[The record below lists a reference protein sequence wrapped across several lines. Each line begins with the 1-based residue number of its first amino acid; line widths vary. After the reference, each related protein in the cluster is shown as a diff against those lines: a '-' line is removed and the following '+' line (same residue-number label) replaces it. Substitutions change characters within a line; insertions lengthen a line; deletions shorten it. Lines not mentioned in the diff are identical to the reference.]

1 MSQAVV
7 MLEQLDQPP
16 ENRSESRGATPS
28 PSQVRTI
35 TLLDLVMAIAEAAEN
50 EAEVVATVTHL
61 VNSGQVQ
68 LVGNFR
74 GADVR
79 IA

>member
-1 MSQAVV
+1 MGEAARK
-7 MLEQLDQPP
+7 LEWIEDLPA
-16 ENRSESRGATPS
+16 EL
-28 PSQVRTI
+28 RTM
-35 TLLDLVMAIAEAAEN
+35 TLLDLVKAIAESGASEQ
-50 EAEVVATVTHL
+50 ELVATVTYL